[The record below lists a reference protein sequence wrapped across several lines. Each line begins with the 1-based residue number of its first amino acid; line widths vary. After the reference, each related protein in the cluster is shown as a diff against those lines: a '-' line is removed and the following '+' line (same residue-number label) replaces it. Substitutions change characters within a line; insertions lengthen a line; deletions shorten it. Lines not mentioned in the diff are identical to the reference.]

1 MLQTSHKEFPDK
13 LPVATELILKHSYA
27 VSCLSF
33 QAWRL
38 REWIAFLL
46 KSTL

>member
-13 LPVATELILKHSYA
+13 LLVAILKLLLKHSYA

-38 REWIAFLL
+38 RECIAFLL
-46 KSTL
+46 R